1 MKFNSLGARIL
12 LVVIS
17 LLILSVSAIGFYSI
31 NAGSRGIGTV
41 VSEYEI
47 SLAGGMA
54 HELEADFNRFQGT
67 LHALSGLVTTRF
79 TPQMLN
85 AEVGDVV
92 IRQFGA
98 QNGKFVNDIG
108 VQSRHLRSLFIV
120 FNPEFFGTKNVYMVG
135 FKRKSEQDTYLYMD
149 SVGLGP
155 SELID
160 RSNPAAAWFWS
171 PLDTGKEYWGDLRKT
186 EDGGDEVLYT
196 MPIKLGEKTAAVAGV
211 SFDFKFVHD
220 TLNAAKFYETGYA
233 FLLNRSLKILHHPVF
248 KFEGPGFREIAGG
261 VLAPYADS
269 VLKNDQGRFSYVMGG
284 DEKTM
289 AFRSLSNG
297 YIVGAAATTAESMAA
312 VASMRRAVYLG
323 IAAVLIVA
331 SGVVLL
337 FSRSLVR
344 PLKATADRAM
354 YVAGSGDLTVAV
366 DARTSI
372 AEIRAVADGLNRLI
386 AGTADTVR
394 AIMENA
400 SAVLSRAEDMSAA
413 SEQSSASV
421 QEAVVMAGKVA
432 KNTHDTASAIEEAN
446 AGVEEVASASQAGAK
461 AAAESGEQ
469 AAEISAAAEQGGK
482 ALDEMSRL
490 IETVS
495 DAGEQVSG
503 AVEELAKSVA
513 GITGFVNTITQIA
526 DQTNLLALNAAI
538 EAARAGEAGR
548 GFAVVAEEVRKLAEE
563 SNRAAAQVG
572 KVIGE
577 ISGKTAKALA
587 DQRGSAEQIGL
598 LVVRA
603 RDTKAVIDGV
613 ITRVAAITENVQSIA
628 ATMQEQSAS
637 AQEMTAGMDHVA
649 RSGAEISEQVE
660 NINRAME
667 EQGRVAESIARS
679 AEELVGLAGEM
690 QRSAARFKVDEG
702 SGRGLIPAGEA
713 RERQSGR

>member
-17 LLILSVSAIGFYSI
+17 LLILSVGAIGFYSI
-31 NAGSRGIGTV
+31 SAGGRGIGAV
-41 VSEYEI
+41 VNDYEV
-47 SLAGGMA
+47 SLAKGMA

-108 VQSRHLRSLFIV
+108 VQSRHIRSLFIV
-120 FNPEFFGTKNVYMVG
+120 FNPEFFGTKGVYMVG
-135 FKRKSEQDTYLYMD
+135 FKRKNEQDTYLYMD

-160 RSNPAAAWFWS
+160 RSNQAAAWFWT
-171 PLDTGKEYWGDLRKT
+171 PLDTGKEYWGDLRKS
-186 EDGGDEVLYT
+186 EAGSDEVLYT
-196 MPIKLGEKTAAVAGV
+196 MPIKLGEQTAAVAGI
-211 SFDFKFVHD
+211 SFDFNFVHE
-220 TLNAAKFYETGYA
+220 TLNEAKFFKTGYA
-233 FLLNRSLKILHHPVF
+233 FLLNRALKILHHPVF
-248 KFEGPGFREIAGG
+248 TFEGPGFREVAGG
-261 VLAPYADS
+261 ILAPYADNFLNS
-269 VLKNDQGRFSYVMGG
+269 NQGRFAYVMGG

-297 YIVGAAATTAESMAA
+297 YIIGVAATTAESLGA
-312 VASMRRAVYLG
+312 VSAMRRAVYIG
-323 IAAVLIVA
+323 IAAVLVIT
-331 SGVVLL
+331 SVLIIL
-337 FSRSLVR
+337 FSRSLAR
-344 PLKATADRAM
+344 PLRAVAERAL
-354 YVAGSGDLTVAV
+354 YVAESGDLTVSV

-372 AEIRAVADGLNRLI
+372 TEIKAVAEGLNRLI
-386 AGTADTVR
+386 GGTADTVR
-394 AIMENA
+394 NILENA
-400 SAVLSRAEDMSAA
+400 SSVLSRAEDMSAA

-421 QEAVVMAGKVA
+421 QEAVTLAANVA

-446 AGVEEVASASQAGAK
+446 AGVEEVAGASQAGAK

-469 AAEISAAAEQGGK
+469 AAEISSAAEEGGK
-482 ALDEMSRL
+482 ALDEMSGL
-490 IETVS
+490 IEKVS
-495 DAGEQVSG
+495 DAGDQVSE
-503 AVEELAKSVA
+503 AVGELAKSVA

-563 SNRAAAQVG
+563 SNRAATQVG

-577 ISGKTAKALA
+577 ISGKTDKALS
-587 DQRGSAEQIGL
+587 DQKGSAEQIGL

-603 RDTKAVIDGV
+603 RDAKAVIDGV
-613 ITRVAAITENVQSIA
+613 IERVGAITENVQSIA
-628 ATMQEQSAS
+628 ATMEEQSAS

-660 NINRAME
+660 SINRAME
-667 EQGRVAESIARS
+667 EQARVAESIARA
-679 AEELVGLAGEM
+679 AEELVGLAGDM
-690 QRSAARFKVDEG
+690 QRSAARFKVGDEG
-702 SGRGLIPAGEA
+702 ARGLMP
-713 RERQSGR
+713 SK